1 LSVTHERIVQ
11 AEEGIAQVQK
21 VLDHAQGALAVAEQV
36 EVAATRS
43 RKLLKVLAILAVVGI
58 VVLIIMKV
66 AGGSDTGP
74 ELTVVED
81 PAPGNG
87 DSGGDDTGGPAA

>member
-1 LSVTHERIVQ
+1 MSVTHERIVQ
-11 AEEGIAQVQK
+11 AEEGIAQLQK

-36 EVAATRS
+36 EVTATRS
-43 RKLLKVLAILAVVGI
+43 RKLLKVLAVLVVVGI

-66 AGGSDTGP
+66 AGSRDSGP

-81 PAPGNG
+81 GTPG
-87 DSGGDDTGGPAA
+87 DGDDTGGPAA

>member
-1 LSVTHERIVQ
+1 MKASPA
-11 AEEGIAQVQK
+11 AETPYVK
-21 VLDHAQGALAVAEQV
+21 ALLEDMTFLEQV

-43 RKLLKVLAILAVVGI
+43 RKLLKVLAVLAVVGI

-66 AGGSDTGP
+66 AGGRDSGP

-81 PAPGNG
+81 PAPG
-87 DSGGDDTGGPAA
+87 DGDDPGGPAA

>member
-21 VLDHAQGALAVAEQV
+21 VLEHAQGALTVAEQV

-43 RKLLKVLAILAVVGI
+43 RKLLKVLAILAVVGV

-66 AGGSDTGP
+66 AGSRDSGP

-81 PAPGNG
+81 PGPGNG
-87 DSGGDDTGGPAA
+87 GDDGSGGPAA